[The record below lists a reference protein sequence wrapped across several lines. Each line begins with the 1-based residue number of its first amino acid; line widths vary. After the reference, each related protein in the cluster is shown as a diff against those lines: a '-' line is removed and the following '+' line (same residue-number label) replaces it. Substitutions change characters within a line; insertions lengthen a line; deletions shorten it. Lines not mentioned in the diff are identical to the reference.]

1 MQKVNILVYGLNKL
15 GMKIFVGFLK
25 NEFAEDT
32 FDLPIEQKREYMD
45 IVSDVKYIHG
55 RKYVYQKEK
64 CIYGAPKWE
73 ATFRR
78 KRKINI
84 EYFI

>member
-1 MQKVNILVYGLNKL
+1 
-15 GMKIFVGFLK
+15 
-25 NEFAEDT
+25 
-32 FDLPIEQKREYMD
+32 MD

>member
-1 MQKVNILVYGLNKL
+1 MFSPFTMQKVNILVYGLNKL
-15 GMKIFVGFLK
+15 GMKNFVEFLYSG
-25 NEFAEDT
+25 FAEDT

-64 CIYGAPKWE
+64 CIYMWCPKMGGH
-73 ATFRR
+73 
-78 KRKINI
+78 IS
-84 EYFI
+84 